1 MKVVL
6 LQDVKGQ
13 GKKGELKEVNDGYA
27 RNYLLPKKL
36 AEEATATVMND
47 LKQKEASRKLQQE
60 KERQEALVIKEKL
73 DKTVLSVKVKCG
85 EGDRTYGSVT
95 AQEIAEALK
104 ATGIEIDKRKLVI
117 KENIRTLGAYV
128 IEVKVYAG
136 ISANLKINVIRL

>member
-13 GKKGELKEVNDGYA
+13 GKKGELKDVNDGYA

-36 AEEATATVMND
+36 AEEATSTVMND
-47 LKQKEASRKLQQE
+47 LKQKEASRKLQLE
-60 KERQEALVIKEKL
+60 KERKEALVVKEKL
-73 DKTVLSVKVKCG
+73 DKTVVSVKVKCG

-104 ATGIEIDKRKLVI
+104 EIGIEIDKRKLVI
-117 KENIRTLGAYV
+117 KENIRTLGSYV

>member
-27 RNYLLPKKL
+27 RNFLLPKKL

-47 LKQKEASRKLQQE
+47 LKQKEASKKLQLE
-60 KERQEALVIKEKL
+60 KERKEALVIKEKL
-73 DKTVLSVKVKCG
+73 DKTVVSVKVKCG
-85 EGDRTYGSVT
+85 EGERTYGSVT
-95 AQEIAEALK
+95 AQEIASALK
-104 ATGIEIDKRKLVI
+104 EIGIEIDKRKLVI
-117 KENIRTLGAYV
+117 KENIRTLGSYV
-128 IEVKVYAG
+128 VEVKVYAG

>member
-27 RNYLLPKKL
+27 RNFLLPKKL
-36 AEEATATVMND
+36 AEEATSTVIND
-47 LKQKEASRKLQQE
+47 LKQKEASRKLHQE
-60 KERQEALVIKEKL
+60 KERQEALVLKDKL
-73 DKTVLSVKVKCG
+73 DKTVVSVKVKCG

-95 AQEIAEALK
+95 AQEIADSLK
-104 ATGIEIDKRKLVI
+104 AIGVEIDKRKLVI
-117 KENIRTLGAYV
+117 KDTIRTLGSYV
-128 IEVKVYAG
+128 VEVKVYAG